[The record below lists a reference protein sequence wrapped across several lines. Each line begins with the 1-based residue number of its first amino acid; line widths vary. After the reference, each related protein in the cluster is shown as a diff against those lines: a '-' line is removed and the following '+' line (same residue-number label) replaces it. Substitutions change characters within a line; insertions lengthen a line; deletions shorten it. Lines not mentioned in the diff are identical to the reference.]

1 MEAMWVKMAI
11 RLFEREVEEK
21 GDDFEGVERI
31 RLGMQGDLKG
41 VVRAVS
47 FSSFF
52 FFLLVFAL

>member
-1 MEAMWVKMAI
+1 MEAMWVKIAV

-21 GDDFEGVERI
+21 GGDFEGVERI
-31 RLGMQGDLKG
+31 RVGMQVDLRG

-47 FSSFF
+47 SFLSF